1 MSKTG
6 KFRKCKPAVYELDS
20 KARDIAT
27 TLPKGSTIRKVRKP
41 RRKIA
46 DLDKRIKEL
55 EEMATTKGK
64 YAGTFLENY
73 IGQGLSGIKTDVLG
87 GLTGGIA
94 ADVTAAKSAK
104 LYIKNIG
111 TDTSQY
117 FTIGMGKSSGG
128 SSEEG
133 FDQASSSERYCQI
146 GRLYGGDWMLI
157 PWDATATNGYGDITI
172 QPSVATTMT
181 VEYMG
186 FFQ

>member
-1 MSKTG
+1 MATINANLSVSSNISDYGLSISKTMTM
-6 KFRKCKPAVYELDS
+6 K
-20 KARDIAT
+20 KAGT
-27 TLPKGSTIRKVRKP
+27 TDGLEKTTGLIRKTYTSGNHV
-41 RRKIA
+41 
-46 DLDKRIKEL
+46 DLL
-55 EEMATTKGK
+55 
-64 YAGTFLENY
+64 
-73 IGQGLSGIKTDVLG
+73 VG

-94 ADVTAAKSAK
+94 EDVTAAKSAK

>member
-1 MSKTG
+1 MATINATMSVSSDIVDYGLSISKSMTMTKADTTVGLEKTTG
-6 KFRKCKPAVYELDS
+6 L
-20 KARDIAT
+20 
-27 TLPKGSTIRKVRKP
+27 IRKTYTSGNHV
-41 RRKIA
+41 
-46 DLDKRIKEL
+46 DLL
-55 EEMATTKGK
+55 
-64 YAGTFLENY
+64 
-73 IGQGLSGIKTDVLG
+73 VG

-94 ADVTAAKSAK
+94 EDVTAAKSAK

-111 TDTSQY
+111 TATSQY

-128 SSEEG
+128 SCEEG
-133 FDQASSSERYCQI
+133 FDQDCSS
-146 GRLYGGDWMLI
+146 GGDWMLI